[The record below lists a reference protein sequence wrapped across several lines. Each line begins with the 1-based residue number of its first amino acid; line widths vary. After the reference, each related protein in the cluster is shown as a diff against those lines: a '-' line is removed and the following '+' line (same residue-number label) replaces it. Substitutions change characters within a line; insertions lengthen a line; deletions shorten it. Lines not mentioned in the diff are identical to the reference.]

1 MAVRTEKIQSLTG
14 SAPLTLPKTLPSGSK
29 GLQVSTSGVI
39 TAPDV
44 TNTLTNLTSSIGS
57 DPGWVLLDHI
67 ESDEGETMKVVNSST
82 TYPASDIYCYEVHF
96 NLIVNYNNNSSNI
109 YWSPLRSGTRSPNGN
124 GRSGVRTYN
133 DTGSGKECTTGGVA
147 GNGTGTSSSN
157 YEFYTQIKMESM
169 SNPNLSSYDM
179 AFNKD
184 TAPYQ
189 GTYGGDGGLNGNF
202 RYYNGSGYA
211 GPVICD
217 TGSFGRRGHGN
228 SYNNWKLGE
237 THFSMPRGNQPT
249 HTSKVNGFEV
259 WDQSGGP
266 TGSANYK
273 MMGFMQLWGM
283 PKTTS

>member
-14 SAPLTLPKTLPSGSK
+14 SAPLTLPKTLPASSK

-67 ESDEGETMKVVNSST
+67 ESDGATTMKVVNNST
-82 TYPASDIYCYEVHF
+82 TYPASDIYCYEVCF
-96 NLIVNYNNNSSNI
+96 NIIVNYNNNGSSL

-133 DTGSGKECTTGGVA
+133 DTGSGKECVTGGTA
-147 GNGTGTSSSN
+147 GSGTGTSSNN
-157 YEFYTQIKMESM
+157 YEFYQQIKMEGM
-169 SNPNLSSYDM
+169 SSPNLSSYDM
-179 AFNKD
+179 AFDKT
-184 TAPYQ
+184 TAPYN
-189 GTYGGDGGLNGNF
+189 GTYGGDGGLNGSF
-202 RYYNGSGYA
+202 RYYNGSGY
-211 GPVICD
+211 GGNIITN

-228 SYNNWKLGE
+228 SYQNWKLGE

-273 MMGFMQLWGM
+273 VMGFMQLWGM